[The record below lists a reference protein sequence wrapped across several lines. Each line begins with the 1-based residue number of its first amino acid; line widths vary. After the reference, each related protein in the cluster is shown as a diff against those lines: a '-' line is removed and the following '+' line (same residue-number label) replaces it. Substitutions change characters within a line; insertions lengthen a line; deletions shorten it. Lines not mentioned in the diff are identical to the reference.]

1 MLLTFLRKQAN
12 LRRRSIVLTL
22 SPQLVF
28 VARGQSIGNIKD
40 KQSLEKTVI
49 IQGKARIHKT
59 TDELLKKWSALV
71 YRYFLANSMQSRYL
85 QGTLVR
91 KFYLRRFLD
100 AKTIFT
106 KTSLIMTLL
115 ITLSNVLLHIC
126 FLVTLNHVICK

>member
-1 MLLTFLRKQAN
+1 MLLTFFRKQAD
-12 LRRRSIVLTL
+12 LKRRSTVLRL

-28 VARGQSIGNIKD
+28 VARGQVIGNIKD

-85 QGTLVR
+85 QGNLVL
-91 KFYLRRFLD
+91 KFFLRVFLD
-100 AKTIFT
+100 TKTIVI

-115 ITLSNVLLHIC
+115 VTLINALLHIC
-126 FLVTLNHVICK
+126 FLVTLSHVICK